1 MKTNYV
7 GMETVM
13 MAGVLVLLMAVQFMP
28 VSAQQQQGPA
38 FCWDRIMTCRRGAM
52 STQQFNDVC
61 CKVVAQIVS
70 NETPCFCS
78 IKPVVNETAVQG
90 INVLLNSCNINAPFD
105 TICSG
110 NPRSTSQQTPSA
122 PSPSMSAPSPPSPS
136 TSASSPG
143 PSSSPPDLTPPNPPP
158 GEAPSLAQAPMMPP
172 QGEGPITAQGPAIT
186 EAPQGST
193 ESPTAFSPAPT
204 PAGNANK
211 IGSVAGA
218 SLLVLLAYVLF

>member
-1 MKTNYV
+1 MNSV
-7 GMETVM
+7 L
-13 MAGVLVLLMAVQFMP
+13 MAGIVLLIAVQFMP
-28 VSAQQQQGPA
+28 ASAQQQQGPA

-52 STQQFNDVC
+52 SNQQFNDVC

-78 IKPVVNETAVQG
+78 IKPIVNETAVQG

-110 NPRSTSQQTPSA
+110 
-122 PSPSMSAPSPPSPS
+122 
-136 TSASSPG
+136 
-143 PSSSPPDLTPPNPPP
+143 PSSGPPDLTPSTPPPGSNMSPSATPTAATP

-186 EAPQGST
+186 EAPEGST
-193 ESPTAFSPAPT
+193 ESPTGLSPAPT
-204 PAGNANK
+204 PAGNATGSANK
-211 IGSVAGA
+211 IGSVSFA
-218 SLLVLLAYVLF
+218 SLLVLLAYVLI

>member
-1 MKTNYV
+1 
-7 GMETVM
+7 
-13 MAGVLVLLMAVQFMP
+13 MAGIVLLIAVQFMP
-28 VSAQQQQGPA
+28 ASAQQQQGPA

-52 STQQFNDVC
+52 SNQQFNDVC

-78 IKPVVNETAVQG
+78 IKPIVNETAVQG

-110 NPRSTSQQTPSA
+110 NPSPTPQQTPSA

-136 TSASSPG
+136 TNASSPG
-143 PSSSPPDLTPPNPPP
+143 PSSGPPDLTPSTPPP

-186 EAPQGST
+186 EAPEGST
-193 ESPTAFSPAPT
+193 ESPTGLSPAPT
-204 PAGNANK
+204 PAGNATGSANK
-211 IGSVAGA
+211 IGSVSFA
-218 SLLVLLAYVLF
+218 SLLVLLAYVLI